1 MSDLAK
7 HRNKI
12 RESNLSIIFKH
23 FQKLKILLITLYT
36 YFFEVTHIQQMKVL
50 GTAKTSVLKNISSQ
64 NVNESF
70 HFVLEDV
77 ENWDLR
83 IDLKQKKLNVKG
95 KSVLYIV
102 SVLT

>member
-1 MSDLAK
+1 
-7 HRNKI
+7 
-12 RESNLSIIFKH
+12 
-23 FQKLKILLITLYT
+23 
-36 YFFEVTHIQQMKVL
+36 MKVL
-50 GTAKTSVLKNISSQ
+50 DTAKTSVLKNISSQ

-83 IDLKQKKLNVKG
+83 IGLKQKTLNVKG

-102 SVLT
+102 SLLT